1 MSKRI
6 RTSSFSREESQEA
19 QQDGSLFEV
28 LPRGKVLLPHRFRK
42 GNGMTT
48 SAVYDTGN
56 QKVSDIEL
64 DDRIFGAKINPTLFY
79 DVVRRNI
86 ASRRKGT
93 ASTKNRALVRG
104 GGAKPW
110 RQKGTGRA
118 RAGTRRSPLW
128 KGGGTIF
135 GPMPRDYSF
144 SLPKKVK
151 RAALRAALSLRRQEG
166 KLILLNDF
174 PLEGFKTRQVLE
186 VLRRFQVEDAL
197 IVTDEKHPRLERS
210 AQNIPGIEVLRC
222 ENLNVYDILNHEHL
236 ILLRPTVEKIEG
248 ALAS

>member
-1 MSKRI
+1 
-6 RTSSFSREESQEA
+6 
-19 QQDGSLFEV
+19 
-28 LPRGKVLLPHRFRK
+28 
-42 GNGMTT
+42 MTT
-48 SAVYDTGN
+48 LAVYDIGN

-64 DDRIFGAKINPTLFY
+64 NDRIFDAKVNPTLFY
-79 DVVRRNI
+79 DAVRMDL
-86 ASRRKGT
+86 ASQRKGT
-93 ASTKNRALVRG
+93 ASTKNRTLVRG

-118 RAGTRRSPLW
+118 RAGSRRSPLW
-128 KGGGTIF
+128 RGGGTIF

-174 PLEGFKTRQVLE
+174 PVEAFKTRQVLE

-197 IVTDEKHPRLERS
+197 IVTDGRRLYLERS
-210 AQNIPGIEVLRC
+210 TRNIPGIEVLRY
-222 ENLNVYDILNHEHL
+222 EGLNVYDILNHEHL

-248 ALAS
+248 ALVS

>member
-1 MSKRI
+1 
-6 RTSSFSREESQEA
+6 
-19 QQDGSLFEV
+19 
-28 LPRGKVLLPHRFRK
+28 
-42 GNGMTT
+42 MTT
-48 SAVYDTGN
+48 FAVYDIGN

-64 DDRIFGAKINPTLFY
+64 DGRIFEAKISPTLIHEAIQR
-79 DVVRRNI
+79 DL
-86 ASRRKGT
+86 ASKRKGT
-93 ASTKNRALVRG
+93 AATKNRALVRG

-118 RAGTRRSPLW
+118 RAGSRRSPLW
-128 KGGGTIF
+128 RGGGTIF
-135 GPMPRDYSF
+135 GPMPRSYSF

-151 RAALRAALSLRRQEG
+151 RAALRAVLSLKHQEG

-174 PLEGFKTRQVLE
+174 PLAGFKTRQVLE

-197 IVTDEKHPRLERS
+197 IVTDERHPYLERS
-210 AQNIPGIEVLRC
+210 ARNIPGIEVLRC
-222 ENLNVYDILNHEHL
+222 DGLNIYDILSHEYL

>member
-1 MSKRI
+1 
-6 RTSSFSREESQEA
+6 
-19 QQDGSLFEV
+19 
-28 LPRGKVLLPHRFRK
+28 
-42 GNGMTT
+42 MTT
-48 SAVYDTGN
+48 LAVYDIGN

-64 DDRIFGAKINPTLFY
+64 DDRVFNAKINPMLFY
-79 DVVRRNI
+79 DVVRTNLS
-86 ASRRKGT
+86 SRRKGT

-135 GPMPRDYSF
+135 GPMPRDYSIA
-144 SLPKKVK
+144 LPKKVK
-151 RAALRAALSLRRQEG
+151 RAGLRAALSLKHQEG

-186 VLRRFQVEDAL
+186 ILKRFQVEDAL
-197 IVTDEKHPRLERS
+197 IVTDGENTYLERS
-210 AQNIPGIEVLRC
+210 ARNIPGIEVLRY
-222 ENLNVYDILNHEHL
+222 EGLNVYDILNHEYL
-236 ILLRPTVEKIEG
+236 ILLRLAVEKIQG
-248 ALAS
+248 AFAS